1 MSLEIGEEVVFT
13 SLEDGAWGKKY
24 GGKKATVK
32 SVTYF
37 EGGDDAEVLVEF
49 EDNKSLTV
57 LMSEL
62 EKSWLKLNAEQQ
74 LENYLE
80 HVYNKVDFTESMINS
95 AIRKLEDSS
104 ISDAE
109 FQEIESIL
117 LQAIVSLT
125 EI

>member
-1 MSLEIGEEVVFT
+1 M
-13 SLEDGAWGKKY
+13 
-24 GGKKATVK
+24 
-32 SVTYF
+32 
-37 EGGDDAEVLVEF
+37 
-49 EDNKSLTV
+49 
-57 LMSEL
+57 
-62 EKSWLKLNAEQQ
+62 NAEQQ

>member
-1 MSLEIGEEVVFT
+1 MSIEIGEEVVFT

-37 EGGDDAEVLVEF
+37 KDGDDAEVLVEF

-80 HVYNKVDFTESMINS
+80 HVYNKVDFAESMINS

-117 LQAIVSLT
+117 LQAIVRLI

>member
-1 MSLEIGEEVVFT
+1 M
-13 SLEDGAWGKKY
+13 
-24 GGKKATVK
+24 
-32 SVTYF
+32 
-37 EGGDDAEVLVEF
+37 
-49 EDNKSLTV
+49 
-57 LMSEL
+57 
-62 EKSWLKLNAEQQ
+62 NAEQQ

-117 LQAIVSLT
+117 LQAIVSLI